1 MFLTVTTLVGFD
13 TVTISGTIVDGSGN
27 PLPGA
32 NIILVNTPH
41 GGAAD
46 SQGFYSIT
54 VPTNTVSDNKATI
67 RASFI
72 GFRSTVDS
80 VSFLGEKKTI
90 VNLVLVQDVL
100 GLETVVVTGLGG
112 LEEKKKLG
120 VLIESVKPEAA
131 QKLSLIHI

>member
-13 TVTISGTIVDGSGN
+13 TVTISGTIVDGSEN

-32 NIILVNTPH
+32 NIILINTPY
-41 GGAAD
+41 GGVAD
-46 SQGFYSIT
+46 PQGFYSIT

-67 RASFI
+67 GASFI

-80 VSFLGEKKTI
+80 VLFSGQKETV

-112 LEEKKKLG
+112 R
-120 VLIESVKPEAA
+120 
-131 QKLSLIHI
+131 